1 MMVFIPLL
9 PFRFALHRSTWTSFS
24 LHTGI
29 AVLIHVEMRRI
40 EGCLTT
46 NTLTS
51 ISAELR
57 TWVYQLHGHI
67 CDCGT
72 RAKQLTPTECSLA
85 AGPTYNISTEPSAQ
99 DMGEESDRPED

>member
-40 EGCLTT
+40 EGCLTMMHVDVYIRRIE
-46 NTLTS
+46 NLGV
-51 ISAELR
+51 SATWTHLR
-57 TWVYQLHGHI
+57 LW
-67 CDCGT
+67 
-72 RAKQLTPTECSLA
+72 
-85 AGPTYNISTEPSAQ
+85 N
-99 DMGEESDRPED
+99 